1 MKPQE
6 LLGVVV
12 RAAGLFLILMAGGQ
26 LLQLIAALVMAG
38 GDAISGVAVIAVLAE
53 GFVGL
58 LIVWSADNIVGFTYR

>member
-12 RAAGLFLILMAGGQ
+12 RAAGLFVLLMAGGQ
-26 LLQLIAALVMAG
+26 LLQLVIALVMAG
-38 GDAISGVAVIAVLAE
+38 GDAISGVALIAVLVE

-58 LIVWSADNIVGFTYR
+58 LIVWSADQIVGYSYR